1 MRKGLGFGGDKN
13 KQNFKLWIDQDM
25 DKSMVQIKHTDSDH

>member
-1 MRKGLGFGGDKN
+1 MRKGLGFGEDKN

-25 DKSMVQIKHTDSDH
+25 DKSTVCNVLD